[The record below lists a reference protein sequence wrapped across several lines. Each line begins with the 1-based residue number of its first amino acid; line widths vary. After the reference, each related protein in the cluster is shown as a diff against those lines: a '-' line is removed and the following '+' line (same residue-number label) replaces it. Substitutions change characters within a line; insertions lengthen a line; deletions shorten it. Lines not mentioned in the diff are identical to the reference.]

1 MSENMI
7 DITENFK
14 RMMDRIERLKQKN
27 HELTRENSR
36 IIALISE
43 LSRNISELREANNV
57 LQADLDLVKQCG
69 FELWTTPEG
78 IRVVIG
84 YRAIYHP
91 DRSKTGSKGDA
102 DDE

>member
-1 MSENMI
+1 MI

-69 FELWTTPEG
+69 FELWTTPKYPGPSWPQSDISSRLFKDGEQ
-78 IRVVIG
+78 R
-84 YRAIYHP
+84 RC
-91 DRSKTGSKGDA
+91 RR
-102 DDE
+102 